1 MPFRHKSRDFCASST
16 RGHDCAND
24 TPADAI
30 GANDTPADADA
41 ICTIPQF
48 SAVHS
53 FVMTASVF
61 GFEFEW
67 EAFSLLSF
75 AITKSDAKIRISM
88 VQYVDRVIAL
98 IINRTH
104 TVHTED
110 TADNKIWRT
119 GKRLTLDSNR
129 RPAAIFVC
137 SKDLHQALLAL

>member
-1 MPFRHKSRDFCASST
+1 MT
-16 RGHDCAND
+16 RPPMRSCAND
-24 TPADAI
+24 TPADV
-30 GANDTPADADA
+30 DA

-75 AITKSDAKIRISM
+75 AITKSDAKIRISI

-98 IINRTH
+98 IIIEH
-104 TVHTED
+104 IP
-110 TADNKIWRT
+110 KIQQTTRF
-119 GKRLTLDSNR
+119 GGLERD
-129 RPAAIFVC
+129 
-137 SKDLHQALLAL
+137 